1 MAKMPRTVTITILP
15 GATEKSIQ
23 WTLPRWMFHLVI
35 VGFVLFLFG
44 IGTMIFFYVVEAKKF
59 VFYHNLILETQ
70 TQKMHLEDYRKKL
83 EQLEAELSQV
93 NLLDGQI
100 SKMTEGSNTGNPSL
114 NSQGEASG
122 KVDQN
127 VSPNFRDSSN
137 GGTPSNLKRSGGVPV
152 VLGKKIRWSHFEI
165 QGQWQMPLKGWI
177 TSPFGK
183 RKSQMGTGEEFHPG
197 IDIAQKVGT
206 VVMAPSDGFVLQ
218 TGFAS
223 DYGRYVM
230 LFHGMGLTSIYAHL
244 GKVDVRDGE
253 MVHRGNII
261 GTVGLSGMTNGP
273 HLHFELRKFGKPI
286 DPIAFLAS
294 EVLTE

>member
-59 VFYHNLILETQ
+59 VFYRNLILETR
-70 TQKMHLEDYRKKL
+70 TQKMHLDDYRKKL

-100 SKMTEGSNTGNPSL
+100 SKMTEGSNTGNAPL
-114 NSQGEASG
+114 NSQSEASG
-122 KVDQN
+122 KLDQN
-127 VSPNFRDSSN
+127 VSPNFRDTSN
-137 GGTPSNLKRSGGVPV
+137 GGTPSNQKKSGGISVD
-152 VLGKKIRWSHFEI
+152 LGKKIRWSHFEI
-165 QGQWQMPLKGWI
+165 RGQWQMPLKGWI

-206 VVMAPSDGFVLQ
+206 VVSAPSDGFVVQ

-244 GKVDVRDGE
+244 GKVDVREGE

-294 EVLTE
+294 ENLTE

>member
-35 VGFVLFLFG
+35 VGFILFLVG
-44 IGTMIFFYVVEAKKF
+44 IGSMIFFYVVEAKKF
-59 VFYHNLILETQ
+59 VFYRNLILETQ
-70 TQKMHLEDYRKKL
+70 TQKMHLANYRKKL

-100 SKMTEGSNTGNPSL
+100 SKMTEGSNTGGS
-114 NSQGEASG
+114 SG
-122 KVDQN
+122 S
-127 VSPNFRDSSN
+127 SPEEKSAKKALLSPGADLQDSSDTRN
-137 GGTPSNLKRSGGVPV
+137 AADGKSDGDFSAPV
-152 VLGKKIRWSHFEI
+152 GKKISWSHLEI
-165 QGQWQMPLKGWI
+165 RGQWQMPLKGWI
-177 TSPFGK
+177 TSPFGD
-183 RKSQMGTGEEFHPG
+183 RKSLLGTGEEFHPG

-206 VVMAPSDGFVLQ
+206 FVVAPSDGFVVQ

-223 DYGRYVM
+223 DYGRFVM
-230 LFHGMGLTSIYAHL
+230 LFHGLGLTSIYAHL
-244 GKVDVRDGE
+244 GKIEVSEGE
-253 MVHRGNII
+253 MIRRGAVI

-286 DPIAFLAS
+286 DPVEYLAR
-294 EVLTE
+294 EVSD

>member
-1 MAKMPRTVTITILP
+1 MAKMSRTVTITILP

-44 IGTMIFFYVVEAKKF
+44 IGAMIFFYVVEAKKF
-59 VFYHNLILETQ
+59 VFYRNLILETQ
-70 TQKMHLEDYRKKL
+70 TQKMHLDDYRKKL

-100 SKMTEGSNTGNPSL
+100 SKMTEGSNTGNPSRS
-114 NSQGEASG
+114 SQSESSG
-122 KVDQN
+122 KADQTT
-127 VSPNFRDSSN
+127 SSEDLRESSYPGRTAN
-137 GGTPSNLKRSGGVPV
+137 TKSSEESSV
-152 VLGKKIRWSHFEI
+152 VVRKKIGWSHLEI

-177 TSPFGK
+177 TSPFGN
-183 RKSQMGTGEEFHPG
+183 RKSLLGTGEEFHPG

-206 VVMAPSDGFVLQ
+206 LVKAPADGLVVQ

-223 DYGRYVM
+223 DYGRFVM
-230 LFHGMGLTSIYAHL
+230 LFHGLGLTSIYAHL
-244 GKVDVRDGE
+244 GKVEVSEGE
-253 MVHRGNII
+253 MILRGNII

-273 HLHFELRKFGKPI
+273 HLHFELRKYGKPI
-286 DPIAFLAS
+286 DPVEFLAS
-294 EVLTE
+294 EASR

>member
-15 GATEKSIQ
+15 GPTEKSIQ

-44 IGTMIFFYVVEAKKF
+44 IGAMIFFYVVEAKKF
-59 VFYHNLILETQ
+59 VFYRNLILETQ

-100 SKMTEGSNTGNPSL
+100 SKMTEGSNTGTTSQSAQGERSGSADQPSS
-114 NSQGEASG
+114 SQGLRNLSTSENG
-122 KVDQN
+122 
-127 VSPNFRDSSN
+127 SSVKN
-137 GGTPSNLKRSGGVPV
+137 SEESSVGAE
-152 VLGKKIRWSHFEI
+152 KKIDWSHLEI
-165 QGQWQMPLKGWI
+165 QGQWQMPLKGWV
-177 TSPFGK
+177 TSPFGT
-183 RKSQMGTGEEFHPG
+183 RKSLLGTGEEFHPG
-197 IDIAQKVGT
+197 IDIAQKVGAS
-206 VVMAPSDGFVLQ
+206 VEAPSDALVVQ

-223 DYGRYVM
+223 DYGRFVM
-230 LFHGMGLTSIYAHL
+230 LFHGQGVTSIYAHL
-244 GKVDVRDGE
+244 GKVDVREGE
-253 MVHRGNII
+253 MVRRGNTI

-286 DPIAFLAS
+286 DPVAFLAS
-294 EVLTE
+294 EVSD

>member
-1 MAKMPRTVTITILP
+1 
-15 GATEKSIQ
+15 
-23 WTLPRWMFHLVI
+23 
-35 VGFVLFLFG
+35 
-44 IGTMIFFYVVEAKKF
+44 
-59 VFYHNLILETQ
+59 
-70 TQKMHLEDYRKKL
+70 
-83 EQLEAELSQV
+83 V

-114 NSQGEASG
+114 NSQGDAPG
-122 KVDQN
+122 KLDQN
-127 VSPNFRDSSN
+127 ISTNSRDSSN
-137 GGTPSNLKRSGGVPV
+137 GSSPSNLKRSGGVPV
-152 VLGKKIRWSHFEI
+152 VLGKKIRWSHLEI
-165 QGQWQMPLKGWI
+165 RGQWQMPLKGWI

-183 RKSQMGTGEEFHPG
+183 RRSQMGTGEEFHPG

-206 VVMAPSDGFVLQ
+206 VVMAPSDGFVVQ

-230 LFHGMGLTSIYAHL
+230 LFHGMGLTSMYAHL
-244 GKVDVRDGE
+244 GKVDVREGE

-286 DPIAFLAS
+286 DPLAFLAS